1 MGHWFFVGVQGHLS
15 QIKFSTSYNNE
26 KGEVFTKSHMV
37 YSQRTS
43 NRLTKLGQM
52 LTGKG
57 SMLIVMQDSPDPDA
71 IASAVALRVLANA
84 CCEVACSLVY
94 AGPIGRAENRA
105 LVAYLKLKP
114 RSPEQIDP
122 RKFDLIAMVDTQP
135 GTGNNCLPADIL
147 PDIVID
153 HHPVKPL
160 TRSVKFTDVRS
171 NYGSTSTI
179 LLEYFIGWGLLPS
192 VPVAT
197 ALMYGI
203 RSDTLDLGRE
213 ATKADINAIEVLY
226 PLANKRMLG
235 QIQRGRVPDDY
246 FKMLSYALADAMVY
260 GNMIVACLG
269 EVDNPDIMG
278 ELADLLLRHEGCG
291 WTLCFGF
298 FESRVILSIRTGA
311 NSNRAD
317 LVMREVVS
325 GMGTGGGHA
334 GMAGGQIP
342 ITEDSPEALE
352 KLVKKIK
359 QRFIKAVGPSGTRGR
374 RLIA

>member
-1 MGHWFFVGVQGHLS
+1 
-15 QIKFSTSYNNE
+15 
-26 KGEVFTKSHMV
+26 
-37 YSQRTS
+37 
-43 NRLTKLGQM
+43 
-52 LTGKG
+52 
-57 SMLIVMQDSPDPDA
+57 MLIVMQDSPDPDA
-71 IASAVALRVLANA
+71 IASAVALRALVNA
-84 CCEVACSLVY
+84 SCDISCSIVHG
-94 AGPIGRAENRA
+94 GPIGRAENRA

-114 RSPEQIDP
+114 RSPDQVDP
-122 RKFDLIAMVDTQP
+122 GKFDLIAMVDTQP
-135 GTGNNCLPADIL
+135 GTGNNCLSAGIG

-153 HHPVKPL
+153 HHPVRPQ
-160 TRSVKFTDVRS
+160 TRSVKFTDIRS
-171 NYGSTSTI
+171 SYGATSTI
-179 LLEYFIGWGLLPS
+179 LLEYLIGWGGLPS

-269 EVDNPDIMG
+269 QVDSPEIMG
-278 ELADLLLRHEGCG
+278 ELADLLLRHEGCA
-291 WTLCFGF
+291 WTMCFGF
-298 FESRVILSIRTGA
+298 FESKVILSIRTKA

-317 LVMREVVS
+317 VVIREIVS

-342 ITEDSPEALE
+342 ITDDHPEALG

-359 QRFIKAVGPSGTRGR
+359 RRFMSSVGASAIRGR